1 MLKDSNVLFFSRF
14 SLDGTG
20 GGGGVRRERQITG
33 VLLPLNYQFITAK
46 DFKPGKPNLIKKR
59 ITIGKDRQCWV
70 DNFKDYLYHLR
81 RFSKHWAKRI
91 TRDIDL
97 VIIDDPIYFASL
109 VKQTKKLNIPLVAA
123 CQNIESLSLSQVNPA
138 KQDRLFRMEL
148 QLLSMVDLIIS
159 ISREETFL
167 LKNLNMNVHFLPYYP
182 VDSSKERLL
191 TIRENRKKT
200 KKSGILILGTMNN
213 YVTRDGMIKV
223 IDFWKKNANPKAAG
237 GQKLYIVGYGTEKL
251 RDVSLHKSIEFMGA
265 LEESKLE
272 ELLYTIKACLCYQ
285 DSGAG
290 ALTKISEM
298 LIAGIPVLANSHAA
312 RSYYNMKGLI
322 EFHTLKD
329 LKSVMPGIEKWE
341 GNIPVPGKPNPDIL
355 LKMIDHIVKNK
366 KYKPNENR

>member
-1 MLKDSNVLFFSRF
+1 MQKDANVLFFSRF
-14 SLDGTG
+14 SLDGPG
-20 GGGGVRRERQITG
+20 GGGGIRRERQITE

-46 DFKPGKPNLIKKR
+46 DFESGKPNLIKKWM
-59 ITIGKDRQCWV
+59 TIGKDRQSWAN
-70 DNFKDYLYHLR
+70 DFLDYLYHLR
-81 RFSKHWAKRI
+81 CFSKHWAKRI

-97 VIIDDPIYFASL
+97 VIIDDPIFFASL
-109 VKQTKKLNIPLVAA
+109 VKQTEKLNIPVVAA

-138 KQDRLFRMEL
+138 KQDKLFRMEL
-148 QLLSMVDLIIS
+148 QLLAMVDLIIS

-167 LKNLNMNVHFLPYYP
+167 LNNLNMNAYFLPYYP
-182 VDSSKERLL
+182 ADATRDRLL
-191 TIRENRKKT
+191 QIRKDRQKT
-200 KKSGILILGTMNN
+200 QKSGILILGTINN

-223 IDFWKKNANPKAAG
+223 IDFWKKNATPTAAG

-251 RDVSLHKSIEFMGA
+251 RDICRHESIEFMGA

-272 ELLYTIKACLCYQ
+272 ALLYTIKACLCYQ

-322 EFHTLKD
+322 EFHALKD

-341 GNIPVPGKPNPDIL
+341 GNIPVPGKPDSDSL
-355 LKMIDHIVKNK
+355 LKVIAGIVKN
-366 KYKPNENR
+366 NGERL

>member
-1 MLKDSNVLFFSRF
+1 MLKGSNILFFSRF

-20 GGGGVRRERQITG
+20 GGGGRRRQRQITD
-33 VLLPLNYQFITAK
+33 VLLPLNYQFITAS
-46 DFKPGKPNLIKKR
+46 DFKPGKPNLIKKWM
-59 ITIGKDRQCWV
+59 TIGKDRQCWA
-70 DNFKDYLYHLR
+70 DDFKDYLYHLR
-81 RFSKHWAKRI
+81 RFSNHWAKRM
-91 TRDIDL
+91 TRDIEL
-97 VIIDDPIYFASL
+97 VIIDDPIFFASL
-109 VKQTKKLNIPLVAA
+109 VKKTKKLNIPVVAA
-123 CQNIESLSLSQVNPA
+123 CQNIESLSLSQVNPV

-167 LKNLNMNVHFLPYYP
+167 LNNLNMNAYFLPYYP
-182 VDSSKERLL
+182 VDSIRDRLL
-191 TIRENRKKT
+191 QIRKDRQKT

-223 IDFWKKNANPKAAG
+223 IDFWKKNANPTAAG

-251 RDVSLHKSIEFMGA
+251 RDISLHESIEFMGA

-285 DSGAG
+285 DCGAG

-322 EFHTLKD
+322 EFHALKD
-329 LKSVMPGIEKWE
+329 LKSVIPEIEKWE
-341 GNIPVPGKPNPDIL
+341 GNIPVPGKPDSNNL
-355 LKMIDHIVKNK
+355 LQVIDEIVKNK
-366 KYKPNENR
+366 GERSCR